1 MFLSW
6 QLWNAKKRGTFVQ
19 DRFKPLFTLCPLHHF
34 ATASC
39 MSICTILEGHRNTFF
54 PNRAKGGRGYL
65 LNNNII
71 YDAYIIRVVSRMYSG
86 FQG

>member
-34 ATASC
+34 CHSQLYVY
-39 MSICTILEGHRNTFF
+39 MHDI
-54 PNRAKGGRGYL
+54 RG
-65 LNNNII
+65 
-71 YDAYIIRVVSRMYSG
+71 A
-86 FQG
+86 